1 MNPWSQSRRRKV
13 RLRWEGFAEKEGFK
27 PEMKEWGNDG
37 ILMIIRTC
45 INISSIT
52 TVLNIVW
59 VGRQMFQVAK
69 PWKQR
74 PHTANLV
81 LLVGEPHT
89 SVSFDANLCLLHAA
103 ETVEN
108 AVDHKLW
115 ACVQNDA
122 CQTFST
128 TFRTFTR
135 RCQRE
140 YNFAVCPLDP
150 RPINRSQLFR
160 ENLQISP
167 NGH

>member
-1 MNPWSQSRRRKV
+1 
-13 RLRWEGFAEKEGFK
+13 
-27 PEMKEWGNDG
+27 MKEWRGDG
-37 ILMIIRTC
+37 ILIIIS

-74 PHTANLV
+74 PHTADLV
-81 LLVGEPHT
+81 LLVGEPHS

-128 TFRTFTR
+128 TFRTFTPLPVGAVR
-135 RCQRE
+135 IQLCSLPTRPPTYKPFTAFPRK
-140 YNFAVCPLDP
+140 FA
-150 RPINRSQLFR
+150 NQSKRSLATVWSVFVIGVV
-160 ENLQISP
+160 NS
-167 NGH
+167 